1 MKPQS
6 TTESTRV
13 NKMVLDAIK
22 IIVPTTGQ
30 TITGYINLHL
40 RKQVEKDLL
49 KMTKLHEKNNS

>member
-13 NKMVLDAIK
+13 DKMVLDAIK
-22 IIVPTTGQ
+22 IIIPTTGQ

-49 KMTKLHEKNNS
+49 KMTKIHEKNNS

>member
-13 NKMVLDAIK
+13 DKIILDAIK
-22 IIVPTTGQ
+22 IIIPTTGQ

>member
-13 NKMVLDAIK
+13 DKIVLDAIK

-30 TITGYINLHL
+30 TISGYINLHL

-49 KMTKLHEKNNS
+49 KMTKIHEKNNS